1 MKSIIWVIPK
11 RLMYVFL
18 FRRGARMSG
27 KIEYPQIVNI
37 ELPRNYKYRLKDVKG
52 RLELVIIDGRGNK
65 LIITNLGIVMER
77 PTRTLK
83 YLAEQFRLPTTI
95 TLGYFVK
102 R

>member
-11 RLMYVFL
+11 RLMYVFFL
-18 FRRGARMSG
+18 KRGARMSE
-27 KIEYPQIVNI
+27 KIEYPKVINV
-37 ELPRNYKYRLKDVKG
+37 ELPKNYKYRLKDVNG
-52 RLELVIIDGRGNK
+52 RLELTIYDSKGRK
-65 LIITNLGIVMER
+65 LIITNYSIIMER

-83 YLAEQFRLPTTI
+83 YLAEQFRLPTTV